1 MSFRDLFTA
10 SRDLFIN
17 IKDLLVIFDPTN
29 EISINYHILL
39 PINSPHREEV
49 VDSWP
54 LTHLACSLLTL
65 ANVFGEKPPTHLQE
79 VPSWKLESLLL
90 EISTGTIHDTVID
103 GERRGHFMELVR
115 E

>member
-17 IKDLLVIFDPTN
+17 TKDLLVIFDPTN

-54 LTHLACSLLTL
+54 LTHLVCSLLTL
-65 ANVFGEKPPTHLQE
+65 
-79 VPSWKLESLLL
+79 SRLL
-90 EISTGTIHDTVID
+90 SVQGKNPNTFARGTI
-103 GERRGHFMELVR
+103 MEIR
-115 E
+115 ITATGN